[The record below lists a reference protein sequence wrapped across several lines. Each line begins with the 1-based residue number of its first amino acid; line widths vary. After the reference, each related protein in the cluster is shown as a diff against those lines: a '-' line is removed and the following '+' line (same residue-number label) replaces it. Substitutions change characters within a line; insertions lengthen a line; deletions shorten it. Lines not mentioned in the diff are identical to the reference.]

1 MSDFITEELKQ
12 LNLSLDYPSV
22 FKENDRGFISKNK
35 SAMCPLVYSWD
46 VEVADYG
53 YLDGRFDIARIG
65 SDQRLSV
72 DMSVGSC
79 SDPARLKISENE
91 LEDALTELDAL
102 VHSLQNFRQAFIE
115 SIDAYREQRTKAIE
129 RFKEVHNV

>member
-1 MSDFITEELKQ
+1 MSDHIADELKQ
-12 LNLSLDYPSV
+12 LNLPLDYSSV
-22 FKENDRGFISKNK
+22 FKENDRGFIGKNN
-35 SAMCPLVYSWD
+35 SAICPLVYSWD

-53 YLDGRFDIARIG
+53 YLDGRFDIVRIG

-102 VHSLQNFRQAFIE
+102 VHSLQNFRQAFME
-115 SIDAYREQRTKAIE
+115 SIDAYREQRTKAIA